1 VRRLRESLPGRL
13 WVPVGLIALLI
24 VALPVAAFTETPPE
38 HEIKEL
44 LGVDLDE
51 CVPMT
56 NLASPWVTRASLPFK
71 LDEPRGV
78 GVGEDVYMVGGI
90 SGLQHARNG
99 ELLLDPSSELTRFKP
114 AGERF
119 EELAPLPRRLN
130 HIGVVTYAGDVYV
143 VGGYGRTLNTHTS
156 RAFFRYDPAA
166 DRWSRLPDM
175 PEAKAAMAAGVV
187 GHRLIVAGGA
197 RDNTPLASTFA
208 YDFDSGR
215 WSRLPDMG
223 SRREHVGAAVLD
235 GRLYVL
241 GGRAPQSL
249 AVDTAE
255 RYDAKAGRWEA
266 LPPMPVGSGGLGAAA
281 VENRVFAVGGGN
293 DAAGTVTGAV
303 QEFEPRR
310 GSWKLLAGMRTP
322 RHGQEVAST
331 DDTIWAIGGSPC
343 AYYNAS
349 DYVESLH
356 VEERDADR

>member
-1 VRRLRESLPGRL
+1 MRRWMAIPI
-13 WVPVGLIALLI
+13 GLILLLL
-24 VALPVAAFTETPPE
+24 VALPVAALTESAPE

-51 CVPMT
+51 CVPKT
-56 NLASPWVTRASLPFK
+56 NLASPWATRASLPSK
-71 LDEPRGV
+71 LDEPRGA
-78 GVGEDVYMVGGI
+78 GIGEDVYMVGGI
-90 SGLQHARNG
+90 TGLQRAKNG
-99 ELLLDPSSELTRFKP
+99 SLLLEPSDELTRFVP

-119 EELAPLPRRLN
+119 EALAPMPRRLN
-130 HIGVVTYAGDVYV
+130 HIGVAAYRGDVYV
-143 VGGYGRTLNTHTS
+143 AGGYGRTLDSHTS
-156 RAFFRYDPAA
+156 KSFFRYDPATN
-166 DRWSRLPDM
+166 RWSRLPDM

-208 YDFDSGR
+208 YDFGSR
-215 WSRLPDMG
+215 QWSRLPAMG
-223 SRREHVGAAVLD
+223 SRREHVGAAVLG

-241 GGRAPQSL
+241 GGRAPESL
-249 AVDTAE
+249 AADTAE
-255 RYDAKAGRWEA
+255 RYDARADRWED
-266 LPPMPVGSGGLGAAA
+266 LPPMPVPSGGLGAAGLDG
-281 VENRVFAVGGGN
+281 RVFAVGGGN

-303 QEFEPRR
+303 QEFDPRR

-356 VEERDADR
+356 VEEDEAEN